1 MKRCLFLLVGFI
13 LILTACSPSEAVDS
27 TNIHTY
33 TTYELPLEDKVALGE
48 GEHEIVF
55 VFDYSCPWCKKWMEE
70 VLPEIEERWLETGE
84 ATFKGQPLVLLNE
97 QSQLLAN
104 VDYNVERLIPDR
116 YYEVQRAIGLD
127 SGSDGFGT
135 EAYARELASEFNL
148 DADELLENHVD
159 VGIQN
164 SRLFTRDFGVA
175 YVPTVYVDGI
185 QLVDAFSLEEME
197 QVMDGTIE
205 AGDQFELPEE

>member
-1 MKRCLFLLVGFI
+1 MQRFLFLLVG
-13 LILTACSPSEAVDS
+13 LIVLLAACSQSEAVDS
-27 TNIHTY
+27 TKVHTY
-33 TTYELPLEDKVALGE
+33 ATYELPLEEKVALGE

-70 VLPEIEERWLETGE
+70 VLPEIEERWLDTGK

-127 SGSDGFGT
+127 SGLDGFGT
-135 EAYARELASEFNL
+135 EAYARELASEFGL

-159 VGIQN
+159 IGIQN

-197 QVMDGTIE
+197 QVVNGTIE
-205 AGDQFELPEE
+205 AGDQVELPEE

>member
-1 MKRCLFLLVGFI
+1 MKRFLFLFVGLI
-13 LILTACSPSEAVDS
+13 LILTACSQSEAVDS
-27 TNIHTY
+27 TKIHTY

-70 VLPEIEERWLETGE
+70 VLPEIEERWIDTGE
-84 ATFKGQPLVLLNE
+84 VTFKGQPLVLLNE

-104 VDYNVERLIPDR
+104 VDYNVEQLIPDR

-148 DADELLENHVD
+148 NADELMANHVD

-205 AGDQFELPEE
+205 AGDQVELPEE

>member
-1 MKRCLFLLVGFI
+1 MKRFLFLFVGLIVI
-13 LILTACSPSEAVDS
+13 LAACSPSEAVDS
-27 TNIHTY
+27 TKVYTY
-33 TTYELPLEDKVALGE
+33 TVYELPLEDKVALGE

-135 EAYARELASEFNL
+135 EAYARELAAEFNL

-159 VGIQN
+159 IGIQN
-164 SRLFTRDFGVA
+164 SRLFTRDFGVK

-197 QVMDGTIE
+197 QVMDGTVQ
-205 AGDQFELPEE
+205 AGDEVEVPEN

>member
-1 MKRCLFLLVGFI
+1 MKRILFLFVG
-13 LILTACSPSEAVDS
+13 LIVTLAACSQSEAIDS
-27 TNIHTY
+27 TKIHTY
-33 TTYELPLEDKVALGE
+33 KTYELPLEDKVALGK

-70 VLPEIEERWLETGE
+70 VLPKIEERWLETGE

-104 VDYNVERLIPDR
+104 VDYNAERLIPDR

-135 EAYARELASEFNL
+135 EAYARELASEFGL

-159 VGIQN
+159 IGIQN

-197 QVMDGTIE
+197 QVMNGTIE
-205 AGDQFELPEE
+205 AGDQVELPEE

>member
-1 MKRCLFLLVGFI
+1 MKRILFLFVG
-13 LILTACSPSEAVDS
+13 LIVTLAACSQSEAIDS
-27 TNIHTY
+27 TKIHTY
-33 TTYELPLEDKVALGE
+33 KTYELPLEDKVALGK

-104 VDYNVERLIPDR
+104 VDYNAERLIPDR

-159 VGIQN
+159 IGIQN

>member
-1 MKRCLFLLVGFI
+1 MKPFYLLLVGLV
-13 LILTACSPSEAVDS
+13 LILSACSQSEAVDS
-27 TNIHTY
+27 KKLHTY
-33 TTYELPLEDKVALGE
+33 TQYELPLEEKVALGE

-55 VFDYSCPWCKKWMEE
+55 VFDYSCPWCKKWMEA
-70 VLPEIEERWLETGE
+70 VLPEIEERWIDTGE

-127 SGSDGFGT
+127 SGTDGFGT
-135 EAYARELASEFNL
+135 EAYARELASDFNL
-148 DADELLENHVD
+148 NADELLENHVD

-164 SRLFTRDFGVA
+164 SRLFTRDFGVQ

-185 QLVDAFSLEEME
+185 QLMDAFSLEEME
-197 QVMDGTIE
+197 QVMDGTIQ
-205 AGDQFELPEE
+205 AGDEVELPED

>member
-1 MKRCLFLLVGFI
+1 MKRFYLLFVGLI
-13 LILTACSPSEAVDS
+13 LILSACSQSEAVES
-27 TNIHTY
+27 TKLHTY
-33 TTYELPLEDKVALGE
+33 TKYELPLEDKVALGE
-48 GEHEIVF
+48 GKHEIVF
-55 VFDYSCPWCKKWMEE
+55 IFDYSCPWCKKWMEE
-70 VLPEIEERWLETGE
+70 ILPEIEERWLKTGE
-84 ATFKGQPLVLLNE
+84 AMFKGQPLVLLNE

-135 EAYARELASEFNL
+135 EDYARKLASEFNL
-148 DADELLENHVD
+148 NADELLANHVD

-185 QLVDAFSLEEME
+185 QLVDAFSLDEME
-197 QVMDGTIE
+197 HVMDGTIE
-205 AGDQFELPEE
+205 VGDQVELPEN

>member
-1 MKRCLFLLVGFI
+1 MKRFLILFVGLI
-13 LILTACSPSEAVDS
+13 VILTACSQSVAVDS
-27 TNIHTY
+27 TKVHTY

-70 VLPEIEERWLETGE
+70 VLPEIEERWLGTGE

-104 VDYNVERLIPDR
+104 IDYNVERLIPDR

-127 SGSDGFGT
+127 SGTDGFGT
-135 EAYARELASEFNL
+135 EAYARELASEFDL

-185 QLVDAFSLEEME
+185 RLVDAFSLDEMA
-197 QVMDGTIE
+197 QVMDRTIE
-205 AGDQFELPEE
+205 AGDQVELPEE

>member
-1 MKRCLFLLVGFI
+1 MKRCYLLLVG
-13 LILTACSPSEAVDS
+13 LIFVLAACDRSEAVDA
-27 TNIHTY
+27 TKLHTY
-33 TTYELPLEDKVALGE
+33 TKYELPLEDKVALGE

-70 VLPEIEERWLETGE
+70 VLPEIEERWLETGD

-135 EAYARELASEFNL
+135 ETYARELAAQFNL
-148 DADELLENHVD
+148 NVDELLEGHVD
-159 VGIQN
+159 IGIQN

-185 QLVDAFSLEEME
+185 RLVDAFSLEEMAHIME
-197 QVMDGTIE
+197 GTIK
-205 AGDQFELPEE
+205 AGDTVKLPQQ